1 MSDRSR
7 RCRLGDA
14 TVAAKFFGQVPWL
27 GTLPDEYGARAE
39 ETLRDALA
47 GRRPPGTG
55 IVSGTTTLGDL
66 LTRYIERC
74 RRDGELAPKSVD
86 TYAATLN

>member
-1 MSDRSR
+1 
-7 RCRLGDA
+7 
-14 TVAAKFFGQVPWL
+14 L

-55 IVSGTTTLGDL
+55 K
-66 LTRYIERC
+66 RC